1 MSEDSFLR
9 EVEEELRSD
18 KLKAFWR
25 RFAPFIIGAAVLIVL
40 LVAAN
45 EVLKWWSSNT
55 AATASDQYYAAAD
68 LAEQG
73 DIEGAQATFAELQ
86 SSGPEGYATLAR
98 FQEAAL
104 LLEAGDVDGAI
115 AAYDALASSLDQR
128 RLREL
133 AYVFA
138 GYLAVDHLDAAAVE
152 QRVGGLTGEDSPMRN
167 SAREA
172 LGLAH
177 YKAGNIDEARA
188 NFEAIAADPAAGQDM
203 QLRAFVYLEQLAS
216 TGVEVSEEL
225 IDSAAPA
232 EAAPNEMVV
241 PAETPSLETLGQ
253 PLETAPEQA
262 ETGQAETE

>member
-25 RFAPFIIGAAVLIVL
+25 RFAPFIIGGAVLIVL

-45 EVLKWWSSNT
+45 EVWRWWRAST
-55 AATASDQYYAAAD
+55 AADASDTYYVAAE
-68 LAEQG
+68 LASNG
-73 DIEGAQATFAELQ
+73 DVEGAEAAFAELAA
-86 SSGPEGYATLAR
+86 SGPDGYATLAR
-98 FQEAAL
+98 FQQAAL
-104 LLEAGDVDGAI
+104 LAEQGDIEAAI
-115 AAYDALASSLDQR
+115 AAYDALAAGLDRQ

-133 AYVFA
+133 AYVLGA
-138 GYLAVDHLDAAAVE
+138 YLAVDHLDIAAVE
-152 QRVGGLTGEDSPMRN
+152 QRVGGLTGEESPMRN
-167 SAREA
+167 NAREA

-216 TGVEVSEEL
+216 TGVDVSENL
-225 IDSAAPA
+225 TDAADPAQSASDSA
-232 EAAPNEMVV
+232 E
-241 PAETPSLETLGQ
+241 PSADLETVGE
-253 PLETAPEQA
+253 PLQSA
-262 ETGQAETE
+262 TE

>member
-25 RFAPFIIGAAVLIVL
+25 RFAPFIIGGAVLIVL

-45 EVLKWWSSNT
+45 EAWKWWRSST
-55 AATASDQYYAAAD
+55 AADASDRYYAAAG
-68 LAEQG
+68 LAGNG
-73 DIEGAQATFAELQ
+73 DVDGAQAAFAELAAN
-86 SSGPEGYATLAR
+86 GPEGYATLAR

-104 LLEAGDVDGAI
+104 LAEQGNTEAAI
-115 AAYDALASSLDQR
+115 AAYDALAAGLDRQ

-133 AYVFA
+133 AYILGA
-138 GYLAVDHLDAAAVE
+138 YLAVDHLDAAAVE
-152 QRVGGLTGEDSPMRN
+152 QRVGGLTGEGSPMRN

-177 YKAGNIDEARA
+177 YKAGDIEEARA
-188 NFEAIAADPAAGQDM
+188 NFEAIAADPNAGQDM

-216 TGVEVSEEL
+216 TGVAVSATLTEATDPEQAPP
-225 IDSAAPA
+225 AAS
-232 EAAPNEMVV
+232 EA
-241 PAETPSLETLGQ
+241 TTDLETLGQ
-253 PLETAPEQA
+253 PLQSTVE
-262 ETGQAETE
+262 